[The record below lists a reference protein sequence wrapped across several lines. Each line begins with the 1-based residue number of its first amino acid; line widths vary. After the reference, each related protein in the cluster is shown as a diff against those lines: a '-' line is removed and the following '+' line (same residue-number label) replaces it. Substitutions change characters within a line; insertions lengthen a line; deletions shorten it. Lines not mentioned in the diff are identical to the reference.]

1 MWKGRVYQRDMVLI
15 KGRKTFF
22 ICQKDFIFIELFYSF
37 YVDFENIVVYTIS
50 EVISNEMFY
59 SDK

>member
-1 MWKGRVYQRDMVLI
+1 MVLI
-15 KGRKTFF
+15 EGRKTFF